1 MSFCFNDN
9 STGDFGTGVSGGLC
23 GEIIR
28 LGVNDDGTADDILQ
42 SKTSVKESAP
52 GITGIAEERQK
63 VAFVIRMWLHGGVIM
78 IAGLCKV
85 IGAVALLVDV
95 HGVKSGRIWH
105 IFVWEAKDFRLNENS
120 AIRSI
125 VKFHEAAQIGSG
137 CAASD
142 PGGCLRAVVFKERKK
157 S

>member
-1 MSFCFNDN
+1 MFTVFDRLQ
-9 STGDFGTGVSGGLC
+9 GMAAVGAPVSYTHLDVYK
-23 GEIIR
+23 R
-28 LGVNDDGTADDILQ
+28 Q
-42 SKTSVKESAP
+42 